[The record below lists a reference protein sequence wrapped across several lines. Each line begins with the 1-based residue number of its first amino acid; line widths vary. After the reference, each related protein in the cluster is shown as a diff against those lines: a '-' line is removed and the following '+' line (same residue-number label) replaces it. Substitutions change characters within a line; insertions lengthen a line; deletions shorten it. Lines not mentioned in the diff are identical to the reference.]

1 MKTQLYYALLDI
13 GSEWRKIIKFIF
25 QMLLSLLAFM
35 YIVSSIFQQLG
46 FSQWLQGKADYEHT
60 YMLYDA
66 ETADV
71 ERFIPEGEE
80 RESLAQ
86 EFYRWIREDSGA
98 VRTYSVFDYNLPIKD
113 ERLDASLSVGKDEGA
128 LLYHFVFVDEG
139 FLNEF
144 SLGVSSG
151 ETFMP
156 SDYMAGVML
165 IPALM
170 GADFA
175 KKVEVGDCL
184 AGMLSV
190 KGILKNDSHY
200 IQPSWTNELMSLDK
214 SIILP
219 IQYAGNADAN
229 DIYMATFGT
238 CVVSEGEACLDR
250 IVEHARKLKLYDI
263 EYRTIGEQKDLIES
277 GLRWELSI
285 EVVLLFVIICSCMT
299 CAITR
304 LQTFVEQHAREF
316 SIHLFCGAQ
325 NKEIMLRLILQ
336 MFVPATFAFGLAALI
351 YAYVGRLSIMIVACA
366 ALANLVIITGI
377 LLLPLLRFKKKSIN
391 ILLKRSE

>member
-1 MKTQLYYALLDI
+1 
-13 GSEWRKIIKFIF
+13 
-25 QMLLSLLAFM
+25 
-35 YIVSSIFQQLG
+35 
-46 FSQWLQGKADYEHT
+46 
-60 YMLYDA
+60 
-66 ETADV
+66 
-71 ERFIPEGEE
+71 
-80 RESLAQ
+80 
-86 EFYRWIREDSGA
+86 
-98 VRTYSVFDYNLPIKD
+98 
-113 ERLDASLSVGKDEGA
+113 
-128 LLYHFVFVDEG
+128 
-139 FLNEF
+139 
-144 SLGVSSG
+144 
-151 ETFMP
+151 
-156 SDYMAGVML
+156 
-165 IPALM
+165 
-170 GADFA
+170 
-175 KKVEVGDCL
+175 
-184 AGMLSV
+184 MLSV